1 MSVSNTLIILLLA
14 LGATQGIVYGGILLR
29 STANNKMANR
39 ILAIILFFLSYRL
52 LVQILRLYGLGY
64 YDGWYYVM
72 LDFSWIHG
80 PLLYFYVKSHL
91 NTDFK
96 FKKSDLLHLIP
107 FVIQVSFSIFVRL
120 QNLYWDGTRES
131 LSWLGYWGYVV
142 WMNLCTIYLVASI
155 LIIVYATKSQKLV
168 RLQEQKKSYSKER
181 MIWLR
186 RVLLAFK
193 IYFSL
198 VMGILVVD
206 LIVTGSSDFMSYF
219 YFTKFYYYP
228 FFIGISGLT
237 YWLGLEGYKRKDL
250 KKVATKPKFSEE
262 EQKQLQVI
270 ADNLMRSM
278 EENKWFKDPELT
290 LSNLAGKMQIKPYLL
305 TKCLNAVIDQKFA
318 DYINQLRVEELKHL
332 LQQPENEKFTL
343 LSLAYEAGFNSKSS
357 FNRAVKKHLGI
368 SPTELKTKL

>member
-96 FKKSDLLHLIP
+96 FKKSDLPHLIP

>member
-1 MSVSNTLIILLLA
+1 MSVSNTLIIILLA
-14 LGATQGIVYGGILLR
+14 LGATQGIVYGSILLR
-29 STANNKMANR
+29 SSAHNKMANR

-52 LVQILRLYGLGY
+52 LVQILRLFGLGY

-91 NTDFK
+91 NPNFK
-96 FKKSDLLHLIP
+96 FKKIDLLHFIP
-107 FVIQVSFSIFVRL
+107 FAIQVSFSIFVRL

-155 LIIVYATKSQKLV
+155 LIVVYTTKSQKLL
-168 RLQEQKKSYSKER
+168 RNHEGENAFSEER
-181 MIWLR
+181 MTWLK
-186 RVLLAFK
+186 RVLWAFK
-193 IYFSL
+193 IYFAMVL
-198 VMGILVVD
+198 VILVVD
-206 LIVTGSSDFMSYF
+206 LIISGSANFMMYF

-228 FFIGISGLT
+228 FFIGIAGLT

-250 KKVATKPKFSEE
+250 ERKTVKPILSAEERKELETIAKKLHEGMHA
-262 EQKQLQVI
+262 
-270 ADNLMRSM
+270 
-278 EENKWFKDPELT
+278 NKWFKDPELT
-290 LSNLAGKMQIKPYLL
+290 LSTLAKKMAIKPYVL
-305 TKCLNAVIDQKFA
+305 TKCLNSIINKKFT
-318 DYINQLRVEELKHL
+318 DYINLLRVQELKQL
-332 LQQPENEKFTL
+332 VQQPENKKYTL

-368 SPTELKTKL
+368 SPTELKAKS